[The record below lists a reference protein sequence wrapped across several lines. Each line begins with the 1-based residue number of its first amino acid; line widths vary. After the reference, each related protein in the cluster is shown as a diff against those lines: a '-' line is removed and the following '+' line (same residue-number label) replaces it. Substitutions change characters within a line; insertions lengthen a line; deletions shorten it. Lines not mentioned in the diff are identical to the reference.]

1 MYENQIPPI
10 DYVLITI
17 LSSVLAY
24 STYNQE
30 SDVNEE
36 EKEPSLLS
44 NLTGSADEKPKE
56 EPSFL
61 SNLTGSTDEKPKE
74 EPSILSN
81 LTGSADNKP
90 KEEPSFLSNLT
101 GSTDEKPIESSIEKT
116 DNKIFGGKT
125 HRRKKQTKKNVHKLK

>member
-36 EKEPSLLS
+36 EKEEPSLLS
-44 NLTGSADEKPKE
+44 NLTGSTDEKPKE

-74 EPSILSN
+74 EPSFLSN
-81 LTGSADNKP
+81 LTGSA
-90 KEEPSFLSNLT
+90 
-101 GSTDEKPIESSIEKT
+101 DEKPIESSIEKT

>member
-36 EKEPSLLS
+36 EKEEPSL
-44 NLTGSADEKPKE
+44 
-56 EPSFL
+56 
-61 SNLTGSTDEKPKE
+61 
-74 EPSILSN
+74 
-81 LTGSADNKP
+81 
-90 KEEPSFLSNLT
+90 LSNLT

>member
-36 EKEPSLLS
+36 EKEEPSLLS
-44 NLTGSADEKPKE
+44 NLTGSTDEKPKE

-61 SNLTGSTDEKPKE
+61 SNLTGS
-74 EPSILSN
+74 
-81 LTGSADNKP
+81 A
-90 KEEPSFLSNLT
+90 
-101 GSTDEKPIESSIEKT
+101 DEKPIESSIEKT

>member
-30 SDVNEE
+30 SDVKEE
-36 EKEPSLLS
+36 EEPSLLS
-44 NLTGSADEKPKE
+44 NFTGSADEKPKE
-56 EPSFL
+56 ESSFL
-61 SNLTGSTDEKPKE
+61 SNLTGSADE
-74 EPSILSN
+74 
-81 LTGSADNKP
+81 KP

>member
-36 EKEPSLLS
+36 EKEEPSLLS
-44 NLTGSADEKPKE
+44 NLTGSTDEKPKE

-61 SNLTGSTDEKPKE
+61 SNLTGSTDE
-74 EPSILSN
+74 
-81 LTGSADNKP
+81 KP